1 MNSSTKIQWIRVLIA
16 GFLAEVSVIAIV
28 IPFFMIAGQQ
38 VLLYVAPLAS
48 LAMCFVFA
56 LWVGRRLESGFVL
69 HGVLVGVVA
78 TLLYVA
84 LTRAHPEPFAY
95 VVAHG
100 LKILGGAGGGFIAGR
115 RRADTKDLQTAH

>member
-16 GFLAEVSVIAIV
+16 GFLAEVSVIVIV
-28 IPFFMIAGQQ
+28 IPFFMIAGQH
-38 VLLYVAPLAS
+38 VLVYVAPLAS

-115 RRADTKDLQTAH
+115 RRADAKDLQTAH

>member
-16 GFLAEVSVIAIV
+16 GFLAEVSVIVIV
-28 IPFFMIAGQQ
+28 IPFFMIAGQH
-38 VLLYVAPLAS
+38 VLVYVAPLAS

-115 RRADTKDLQTAH
+115 RRADTKGLQTAH